1 MTADNTARIPSQL
14 GDDFFASVPG
24 RLPRE
29 GQGERQ
35 RDLRLVAD
43 SARGRKPRLLY
54 GVIAVSGAVLI
65 GVVQMG
71 LSILTTQTS
80 YEISS
85 LSQQERQLTWQKQ
98 ILQDDL
104 AGLAS
109 PQYLAANASA
119 LGMVIAESPNY
130 LRLSDGAVLG
140 SASAAGADSNV
151 DALGRAAVAN
161 SLVAGVPLVTD
172 PAASLETGVGTD
184 ELVGADHATPPPI
197 ADGLPAPTTH

>member
-1 MTADNTARIPSQL
+1 M
-14 GDDFFASVPG
+14 
-24 RLPRE
+24 PRE
-29 GQGERQ
+29 GERERQ
-35 RDLRLVAD
+35 RDLRLVAAP
-43 SARGRKPRLLY
+43 ARRRRPRMLY

-85 LSQQERQLTWQKQ
+85 LSQQQRQLTWQKQ
-98 ILQDDL
+98 ILEDDI
-104 AGLAS
+104 AGLGS
-109 PQYLAANASA
+109 PQYLAANAAA

-140 SASAAGADSNV
+140 SSSAAGATSNV

-172 PAASLETGVGTD
+172 PDASLETGAGVD
-184 ELVGADHATPPPI
+184 ELVGSDSATPPPI

>member
-1 MTADNTARIPSQL
+1 MTADNTARIPSPL

-29 GQGERQ
+29 GERERQ
-35 RDLRLVAD
+35 RDLRLVTGA
-43 SARGRKPRLLY
+43 ARRRRPRMLY

-65 GVVQMG
+65 GAVQMG

-85 LSQQERQLTWQKQ
+85 LSQQQRQLTWQKQ
-98 ILQDDL
+98 IIQDDL

-109 PQYLAANASA
+109 PQYLAANATA
-119 LGMVIAESPNY
+119 LGMVIAESPSY

-140 SASAAGADSNV
+140 AASAAGSHSNV

-172 PAASLETGVGTD
+172 PDASLASGTSTD
-184 ELVGADHATPPPI
+184 ELVGADRATPPPI
-197 ADGLPAPTTH
+197 ADGLPAPSTH

>member
-1 MTADNTARIPSQL
+1 MTADNTARIPAPL
-14 GDDFFASVPG
+14 GDDFFSSVPG

-29 GQGERQ
+29 GERERQ
-35 RDLRLVAD
+35 RDLRLVAAP
-43 SARGRKPRLLY
+43 ARRRRPRMLY

-85 LSQQERQLTWQKQ
+85 LSQQQRQLTWQKQ
-98 ILQDDL
+98 ILEDDI
-104 AGLAS
+104 AGLGS
-109 PQYLAANASA
+109 PQYLAANAAA

-140 SASAAGADSNV
+140 SSSAAGATSNV

-172 PAASLETGVGTD
+172 PDASLETGAGVD
-184 ELVGADHATPPPI
+184 ELVGSDSATPPPI